1 MKLALSK
8 PERRAILAVGSLALV
23 IGWLYAAHLVLPLH
37 REAGRLAQQVQ
48 SARQRI
54 RTLEA
59 AVANEDSFRAQH
71 QQWDE
76 KVKSL
81 RVFLPPQEELPAVIE
96 RLSALANQTQVKI
109 ETISPQR
116 SLVDHAKADVNPDTD
131 KPPQPGPGPKGY
143 EEVLIQ
149 VEALAGYHQLGAFLN
164 AVEAGDRVVRVA
176 TLRMVGNPRDLKRH
190 QIKLWLR
197 AYFAAS
203 EHADPGV
210 M

>member
-1 MKLALSK
+1 MKLAFSK
-8 PERRAILAVGSLALV
+8 PEQRALLVTGVLALV
-23 IGWLYAAHLVLPLH
+23 IGWLYAAYLVLPLR
-37 REAGRLAQQVQ
+37 REAGRLAREAQ

-54 RTLEA
+54 GTLEA
-59 AVANEDSFRAQH
+59 AVANEDSLRAQY

-116 SLVDHAKADVNPDTD
+116 SLGDQTKADANPETD
-131 KPPQPGPGPKGY
+131 KSPQPGPRGY

-149 VEALAGYHQLGAFLN
+149 IEALAGYHQLGAFLN

-176 TLRMVGNPRDLKRH
+176 TLRMVGNPKDPKRH

-197 AYFAAS
+197 AYFATSGLADS
-203 EHADPGV
+203 E
-210 M
+210 